1 MKDKIKILFE
11 FRIYFDVS
19 SNPVIYRILLEIFLR
34 IFDDKIKR
42 KSKKDCMYFIFTLDR
57 SYTKLY
63 VEHLSLEIK
72 VRIRKVWSDGKI
84 ASKEN
89 FGEDG
94 ALYHRLQRIPRTL
107 TQLVIV
113 SSHRQYDRKHEIS
126 QEIYKRKSTLKRD
139 KKKPSWFYHMLCETT
154 VNKR

>member
-1 MKDKIKILFE
+1 MNL
-11 FRIYFDVS
+11 FRILLFRTRV
-19 SNPVIYRILLEIFLR
+19 LLEIFLR

-42 KSKKDCMYFIFTLDR
+42 KSKKGLYIFYFSLLDR
-57 SYTKLY
+57 SCTKLY

-113 SSHRQYDRKHEIS
+113 SSHRRRTIGNTRSHRKFIKES
-126 QEIYKRKSTLKRD
+126 LKRG
-139 KKKPSWFYHMLCETT
+139 KKKRVDFVTFLRETT
-154 VNKR
+154 INKR